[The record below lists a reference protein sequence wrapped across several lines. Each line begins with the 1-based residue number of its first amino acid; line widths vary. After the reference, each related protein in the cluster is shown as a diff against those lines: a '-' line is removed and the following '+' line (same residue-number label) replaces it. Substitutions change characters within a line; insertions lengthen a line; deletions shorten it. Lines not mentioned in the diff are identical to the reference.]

1 LNPLY
6 LLREF
11 VTSGRIAEI
20 KEEGD
25 EIWFGDLLRI
35 PSNTETIY
43 KDNGDFV
50 TLISALLVAKNK
62 NRFQYVSEMGKVWQ
76 KNVLLLSFALDVQAH
91 LF

>member
-1 LNPLY
+1 
-6 LLREF
+6 

-25 EIWFGDLLRI
+25 EIWFGDVLRI

-62 NRFQYVSEMGKVWQ
+62 SRFQYVSEMGKVWQ
-76 KNVLLLSFALDVQAH
+76 KMYCYFLSVLDVQVH